1 MQSSNWIFSKHY
13 DLTWLFVPVWGVWVV
28 TFCLPEAW
36 VTAEVPLWIWVVFVL
51 GIDVSHVWSTLFR
64 TYLDREE
71 FQHHRKLLI
80 IAPVLAFAG
89 AAAISA
95 ISMSLFWRVLAYVAV
110 FHFVKQQYGFMRIY
124 KAKARDF
131 KKQWITDNFVIYLS
145 MLYPVFFWHIN
156 LDRQFS
162 WFISGD
168 FIQWQPEF
176 ISTINLIGSWLYVL
190 MIGSWLVQEF
200 FRSKGQSFPM
210 GKVLWVLTTAG
221 NWYIGIVYFNSDLVF
236 TITNVVAH
244 GIPYMALV
252 LFYQRRKFQLRAISF
267 GKIKYGLMVIGGV
280 LMLALG
286 EEYFWDLFVNKE
298 NGDFFAS
305 FLPYFETVPALHWQV
320 LATAVLSVPQIT
332 HYIVDGFIWKSN
344 EKNPYL
350 KEVLFDA

>member
-1 MQSSNWIFSKHY
+1 MQLSNWIFSKRY
-13 DLTWLFVPVWGVWVV
+13 DLICLFVPVWGVWLVM
-28 TFCLPEAW
+28 FLLPPAW
-36 VTAEVPLWIWVVFVL
+36 ITLELPLWVWVIFVL

-71 FQHHRKLLI
+71 YQQHRKLLI
-80 IAPVLAFAG
+80 LAPVLAFLG
-89 AAAISA
+89 AAILSA

-131 KKQWITDNFVIYLS
+131 KQQWISDNFVIYLS
-145 MLYPVFFWHIN
+145 MIYPIVFWHLN

-176 ISTINLIGSWLYVL
+176 IATINFTGSWLYFL
-190 MIGSWLVQEF
+190 TIGLWLVQEVY
-200 FRSKGQSFPM
+200 RSKGMSFPT

-244 GIPYMALV
+244 GIPYLALV
-252 LFYQRRKFQLRAISF
+252 LFYQQRKFQLKSLQI
-267 GKIKYGLMVIGGV
+267 GKFKYALMVITGV
-280 LMLALG
+280 FLLALG
-286 EEYFWDLFVNKE
+286 EEYFWDLLVSKE
-298 NGDFFAS
+298 NGEFFAA
-305 FLPYFETVPALHWQV
+305 FLPYFEELPALHWQV

-332 HYIVDGFIWKSN
+332 HYIVDGYIWKNN

-350 KEVLFDA
+350 KEALMN

>member
-1 MQSSNWIFSKHY
+1 MSNWIFSKRY
-13 DLTWLFVPVWGVWVV
+13 DLTWLFVPVWATWIVM
-28 TFCLPEAW
+28 FLLPDKWISMEL
-36 VTAEVPLWIWVVFVL
+36 PLWVWVVFVL

-71 FQHHRKLLI
+71 FGNHRKLLI
-80 IAPVLAFAG
+80 LAPILAFLG
-89 AAAISA
+89 AAAISW
-95 ISMSLFWRVLAYVAV
+95 ISMALFWRVLAYVAV

-131 KKQWITDNFVIYLS
+131 RKQWISDNFVIYMS
-145 MLYPVFFWHIN
+145 MLYPVFFWHVN
-156 LDRQFS
+156 PDRQFS

-168 FIQWQPEF
+168 FIQWQA
-176 ISTINLIGSWLYVL
+176 NLLPWHHGLVIALYFVILLAWL
-190 MIGSWLVQEF
+190 IQEIY
-200 FRSKGQSFPM
+200 RSRKQSFPT
-210 GKVLWVLTTAG
+210 GKVLWILTTAG

-244 GIPYMALV
+244 GVPYMALV
-252 LFYQRRKFQLRAISF
+252 LFYQRQKF
-267 GKIKYGLMVIGGV
+267 KIKALRIRHFQYVLFVIGGV
-280 LMLALG
+280 LILALG
-286 EEYFWDLFVNKE
+286 EEYFWDLLVNKE

-305 FLPYFETVPALHWQV
+305 FLPYFESMPALHWQV

-350 KEVLFDA
+350 KEALFD

>member
-1 MQSSNWIFSKHY
+1 MQTSNWIFSKRN
-13 DLTWLFVPVWGVWVV
+13 DLTWLFIPIWSTWLVMFFLPAEWVSI
-28 TFCLPEAW
+28 EA
-36 VTAEVPLWIWVVFVL
+36 PLWVWVVFVL

-71 FQHHRKLLI
+71 FQNHRKLLLL
-80 IAPVLAFAG
+80 APILAFLG

-95 ISMSLFWRVLAYVAV
+95 ISITLFWRVLAYVAV

-145 MLYPVFFWHIN
+145 MIYPILFWHLN

-162 WFISGD
+162 WFFPGD
-168 FIQWQPEF
+168 FIQWQSAYVPTLNNIGSWIYF
-176 ISTINLIGSWLYVL
+176 LIIGSWL
-190 MIGSWLVQEF
+190 IQEI
-200 FRSKGQSFPM
+200 RLAKSQSFSW
-210 GKVLWVLTTAG
+210 GKALWVLTTAG

-252 LFYQRRKFQLRAISF
+252 LFYQQRKFQIKAIDI
-267 GKIKYGLMVIGGV
+267 GRIKYVLMVIAGV
-280 LMLALG
+280 LLLALG

-298 NGDFFAS
+298 NGEFFAA
-305 FLPYFETVPALHWQV
+305 FLPYFEATPALHWQV
-320 LATAVLSVPQIT
+320 LATALLSVPQIT
-332 HYIVDGFIWKSN
+332 HYIVDGFIWKNN

-350 KEVLFDA
+350 KKALLN